1 MYRAFNYKDD
11 LSLFNK
17 QKYISKGEE
26 LFAIQKEKIE
36 KNLKE
41 FYLNETTLDGSELK
55 NNWFPDV
62 DCQVFLSHSHK
73 DNEEIMGLA
82 GFLSEEYKIKSF
94 IDSNVWGYAN
104 DLLRE
109 IDNEYCYDEDR
120 KHYIYESRNFSTAHV
135 HMMLNTALMEML
147 DKCECIIFIN
157 TINTIGD
164 VENTIKTGTYSPWIY
179 SELNMIKHLRTRT
192 PEREVF
198 VKHRFEKKAEFKV
211 LTILHDVHSA
221 LKSLDALTNE
231 DFINLK
237 SQTDDLREAFSET
250 HLAERMLDKMYAKVP
265 ARNSSEALEK

>member
-11 LSLFNK
+11 LSLFNN
-17 QKYISKGEE
+17 QKYVRKGKE

-55 NNWFPDV
+55 NTWFPDV

-82 GFLSEEYKIKSF
+82 GFLFEEYKIKSF

-109 IDNEYCYDEDR
+109 IDNEYCYD
-120 KHYIYESRNFSTAHV
+120 KNKKNYIYESRNFSTAHI

-157 TINTIGD
+157 TINTIENVGD
-164 VENTIKTGTYSPWIY
+164 TIKKGTYSPWIY
-179 SELNMIKHLRTRT
+179 SELNMIKHLRTRA
-192 PEREVF
+192 PKREILLEH
-198 VKHRFEKKAEFKV
+198 KFEKRAEFKV
-211 LTILHDVHSA
+211 LTILHDVSSA
-221 LKSLDALTNE
+221 LDSLDALKNA
-231 DFINLK
+231 DFLNLK
-237 SQTDDLREAFSET
+237 SQEDGLKGIFSET
-250 HLAERMLDKMYAKVP
+250 FLAERMLDKIYDKVP
-265 ARNSSEALEK
+265 ARNSNEALEK